1 MNNPAEMTRSGHIW
15 LAKSVKHSLV
25 NFFMANNPIP
35 HLLTFTFDF
44 FLISL
49 HGNPHFPNQ

>member
-1 MNNPAEMTRSGHIW
+1 MTRSGHIW

-49 HGNPHFPNQ
+49 HGNPHFPHQ